1 MLTNVGQVSES
12 LRRAGAS
19 GRVQISA
26 EVKRSTSPALHAD
39 VKNIGDIEIPAPSM
53 INLSQDWSENV
64 TDTVSNNTTD
74 TGLVASG
81 VFPIDEISL
90 LHEEFLARK
99 ARLDEDTK
107 WIKLYHDKLDAL
119 SGGAEVFT
127 IRGHEV
133 ATYRRN
139 GNLNLKRLES
149 EQPELVHR
157 YTRLVQELKFDK
169 QAFEAEEPETFN
181 AYRAK
186 VFRLAA
192 GARTINAI

>member
-1 MLTNVGQVSES
+1 MT
-12 LRRAGAS
+12 
-19 GRVQISA
+19 
-26 EVKRSTSPALHAD
+26 
-39 VKNIGDIEIPAPSM
+39 DIEPA
-53 INLSQDWSENV
+53 QKAG
-64 TDTVSNNTTD
+64 
-74 TGLVASG
+74 TGLVASDI
-81 VFPIDEISL
+81 FPIDEIAL

-107 WIKLYHDKLDAL
+107 WIKLYHEKLDAL

-127 IRGHEV
+127 IRGQEV

-149 EQPELVHR
+149 EQPELVQR
-157 YTRLVQELKFDK
+157 FTRLVQELKFDRA
-169 QAFEAEEPETFN
+169 AFEAEEPETFN